1 MHGQTKKKNPRRLFD
16 QYLKTH
22 MRMQI
27 SPHCP
32 VGLSRDVGK
41 WSNAPP
47 SPPPPPPRWR
57 SPYSCVPSRPVWVC
71 SLRGAAG
78 VKQCL
83 YGSHCSPALG
93 AYQNPHV
100 QHPKY
105 HYSTQPATSTCA
117 YLPSRQRGE
126 VLTGISSRFRTP
138 SANQSSIFL
147 FLCRNNAEIPR
158 CCPAGD
164 WSKYS

>member
-1 MHGQTKKKNPRRLFD
+1 
-16 QYLKTH
+16 
-22 MRMQI
+22 MQI

-47 SPPPPPPRWR
+47 PPSPPPPPPPRWR

-71 SLRGAAG
+71 SLRGAVG

-117 YLPSRQRGE
+117 YLPSRQHRE
-126 VLTGISSRFRTP
+126 VLTGISSRFRTL

-147 FLCRNNAEIPR
+147 LLCKNNAEIPC